1 MANNIPT
8 VSGLPRDLQQFVQR
22 VKEALDGNGLDSVV
36 TARQLVAAGIA
47 GSSTGTGVVTNT
59 GSTVGTPRPPTSL
72 AASGALASI
81 IVTWDGPGYSGHAYT
96 EVWAAAQSAAQVSA
110 NEDPLLADAVLVGMN
125 AGNSFSHQ
133 IGSAANRWYWARNI
147 NQNGVA
153 GAYNATAGVKGT
165 TGTNP
170 NYVMD
175 VLSQSLGGSSEAP
188 FFQID
193 AATVINGVS
202 VPAGTYIRTAM
213 IADATITNAQI
224 GSLTADKITA
234 SLLNTVD
241 FYGNTIAG
249 AEIYLGGT
257 VNYSQTGGVNTGISS
272 VTAPAATLDT
282 NGATFNVGAFRVN
295 NLNGAGFETPFQVV
309 NNHVFIKAAN
319 IEDATIVEAKIG
331 AGAITNAKIGNVIQS
346 ADYASGSAGWKIDK
360 AGAME
365 MNNATFRGTLAT
377 QSAASGARLEIAA
390 DTVKVFDA
398 SGTVRVKLGNLA

>member
-36 TARQLVAAGIA
+36 TARQLVAAGIV
-47 GSSTGTGVVTNT
+47 GFSTGTGAVTSA
-59 GSTVGTPRPPTSL
+59 GSPVGTPRPATAL
-72 AASGALASI
+72 ATSGALASI
-81 IVTWDGPGYSGHAYT
+81 IVTWNGPGYSGHAYT
-96 EVWAAAQSAAQVSA
+96 EVWAATQSAAQVSA

-153 GAYNATAGVKGT
+153 GAYNATAGTKGT

-175 VLSQSLGGSSEAP
+175 VLSQEHGGSSQAP

-193 AATVINGVS
+193 EATEINGVS

-257 VNYSQTGGVNTGISS
+257 VVYNQTGDVNTGIAS
-272 VTAPAATLDT
+272 VTGPAATLDS

-295 NLNGAGFETPFQVV
+295 NLTEGGGFETPFQVV

-319 IEDATIVEAKIG
+319 IEDATI
-331 AGAITNAKIGNVIQS
+331 TNAKIGNVIQS
-346 ADYASGSAGWKIDK
+346 ADYTSGSAGWKIDK
-360 AGAME
+360 AGSME

-390 DTVKVFDA
+390 DTVKVFDSTGA
-398 SGTVRVKLGNLA
+398 VRVKLGNLL